1 MHQSF
6 AVALEVQLIDPEV
19 VGVLLPGRCDDV
31 DQLLLGVD
39 HEEMR
44 DFESG
49 ARYILINSQS
59 PSLILWCQ
67 RYLCL
72 SLSTSSLSSAL
83 RSTAVS
89 PSETLRI

>member
-1 MHQSF
+1 MLGWPWPRMHQSF

-44 DFESG
+44 DLNG
-49 ARYILINSQS
+49 GRG
-59 PSLILWCQ
+59 
-67 RYLCL
+67 
-72 SLSTSSLSSAL
+72 TS
-83 RSTAVS
+83 
-89 PSETLRI
+89 